1 MGSGVPVG
9 AGRQLTLRL
18 RLLAAAAGIVAV
30 SLLLGGALTWLLVR
44 DLVIQNV
51 QEQVDRGV
59 VAVSAQVKH
68 QECLTRPALVSQ
80 PGAANCKLDTP
91 VDFEDRLN
99 ALVVPTLS
107 GNRLMLLN
115 AQRKVVWDSGNTE
128 MFVSTVPLTSSTR
141 AAGVEET
148 RTAFGGQ
155 AYIGAAVKIASAHN
169 PIGAAYVLLAQPE
182 ALVATAAAR
191 DLAWRLLGAGGVA
204 LVVAILL
211 ILLISRSFSRPLTQL
226 AGAAEDIAAGNY
238 SRRVGIRGHDEI
250 GMLGAAFDRMA
261 EAVERARKTQREF
274 LANVSHEL
282 KTPLTSLIGFSQA
295 LIDGSLLSEA
305 ERMRAATIVH
315 EESERVLRM
324 AQELLDLA
332 RVEAGSISMH
342 IATVDLGGQLQQE
355 LEIVRPRAGQRRLSL
370 NLNVPPDT
378 PPVAADPER
387 LHQILDNLLDN
398 AVKYAPEGTEIR
410 ISALSNVSGV
420 EAIVSNATGA
430 HKPDPERLF
439 ERFYR
444 ADPSRSAAAGGVGL
458 GLAISR
464 ELAAAMHGKLWA
476 DFDEADNLR
485 LHLLLP
491 AAARPAPTPEPSLLP
506 APSST

>member
-1 MGSGVPVG
+1 
-9 AGRQLTLRL
+9 
-18 RLLAAAAGIVAV
+18 
-30 SLLLGGALTWLLVR
+30 
-44 DLVIQNV
+44 
-51 QEQVDRGV
+51 
-59 VAVSAQVKH
+59 
-68 QECLTRPALVSQ
+68 
-80 PGAANCKLDTP
+80 
-91 VDFEDRLN
+91 
-99 ALVVPTLS
+99 
-107 GNRLMLLN
+107 
-115 AQRKVVWDSGNTE
+115 
-128 MFVSTVPLTSSTR
+128 
-141 AAGVEET
+141 
-148 RTAFGGQ
+148 
-155 AYIGAAVKIASAHN
+155 
-169 PIGAAYVLLAQPE
+169 
-182 ALVATAAAR
+182 
-191 DLAWRLLGAGGVA
+191 
-204 LVVAILL
+204 
-211 ILLISRSFSRPLTQL
+211 
-226 AGAAEDIAAGNY
+226 
-238 SRRVGIRGHDEI
+238 
-250 GMLGAAFDRMA
+250 MA
-261 EAVERARKTQREF
+261 EAVERARKAQRDF

-295 LIDGSLLSEA
+295 LVDGSLLTEV
-305 ERMRAATIVH
+305 ERSRAATIVH

-370 NLNVPPDT
+370 NLSVPPDI

-398 AVKYAPEGTEIR
+398 AVKYAPEGTEVR
-410 ISALSNVSGV
+410 IFALSNISGV
-420 EAIVSNATGA
+420 EAIVSNATGT

-464 ELAAAMHGKLWA
+464 ELAAAMRGKLWA

-491 AAARPAPTPEPSLLP
+491 AAPRPELSIEPALALP
-506 APSST
+506 PSSS